1 MSLAA
6 IANRKYAYLQGN
18 LNSFQW
24 KKYKKVKGQ
33 ITTGVF
39 EEKFKTLE
47 VVSQE
52 NIYSYGQNKFV
63 GNHWLKKNNTN
74 WCYQNEFHREGRDR
88 SQRHQ
93 CSEKPNNF
101 TFPIITINFKEC
113 EEP

>member
-18 LNSFQW
+18 LNSFQRQ
-24 KKYKKVKGQ
+24 KYKKVKGQ

-52 NIYSYGQNKFV
+52 KIYS
-63 GNHWLKKNNTN
+63 
-74 WCYQNEFHREGRDR
+74 
-88 SQRHQ
+88 
-93 CSEKPNNF
+93 
-101 TFPIITINFKEC
+101 
-113 EEP
+113 